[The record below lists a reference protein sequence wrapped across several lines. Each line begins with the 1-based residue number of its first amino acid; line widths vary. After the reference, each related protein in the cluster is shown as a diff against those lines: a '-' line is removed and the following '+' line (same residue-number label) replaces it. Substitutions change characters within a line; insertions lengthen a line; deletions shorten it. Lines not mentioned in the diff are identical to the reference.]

1 MIFAVILS
9 ARLEKN
15 VINVE
20 YGCVTLD
27 AYEEPVIELNYFNEK
42 NMSEMVSVSRIGYP
56 PLYPRNRMLTPSPR
70 ERDKLNR

>member
-27 AYEEPVIELNYFNEK
+27 EEPVIELNYFNEK

-56 PLYPRNRMLTPSPR
+56 PLYPRNGMLPPSPR

>member
-1 MIFAVILS
+1 MIFAVTLS

-27 AYEEPVIELNYFNEK
+27 EEPVIELNYFNEK

-56 PLYPRNRMLTPSPR
+56 PLYPRNGMPPPSPR

>member
-56 PLYPRNRMLTPSPR
+56 PLYSAKWNAYSSGTR
-70 ERDKLNR
+70 

>member
-1 MIFAVILS
+1 MIFAVTLS

-27 AYEEPVIELNYFNEK
+27 EEPVIELNYFNEK

-56 PLYPRNRMLTPSPR
+56 PLYPRNGMLPPSPR